1 MKDSYSFDVSDA
13 ALDVSFQL
21 HHKAYCNTFSRCGL
35 NYIAVEASSGAMGGS
50 QSREFMVRTDAGD
63 RSSCRFDYIHYTVFS
78 LVNDARIG
86 LVVLPQEETKASEVN
101 DLVTSQRVIGK

>member
-21 HHKAYCNTFSRCGL
+21 HHKAYCNIFSRCGL
-35 NYIAVEASSGAMGGS
+35 N
-50 QSREFMVRTDAGD
+50 F
-63 RSSCRFDYIHYTVFS
+63 HYTVFS